1 MGGQEDDADEECE
14 INFDDPEAILN
25 CKAQLAKRRQKI
37 AFMLLRKQLFQV
49 GGLWA
54 FTKIFVA
61 LIWAFANGLFLGL
74 IRKIFSKKKKKKNA
88 AAAAVEEEEEQNY
101 RDGENSEE
109 EIGSMTIATA

>member
-1 MGGQEDDADEECE
+1 
-14 INFDDPEAILN
+14 
-25 CKAQLAKRRQKI
+25 
-37 AFMLLRKQLFQV
+37 MLLRKQLFQV

-74 IRKIFSKKKKKKNA
+74 IRKIFSKKKKKNA
-88 AAAAVEEEEEQNY
+88 AAVGEEEEENY
-101 RDGENSEE
+101 RDGENTEE